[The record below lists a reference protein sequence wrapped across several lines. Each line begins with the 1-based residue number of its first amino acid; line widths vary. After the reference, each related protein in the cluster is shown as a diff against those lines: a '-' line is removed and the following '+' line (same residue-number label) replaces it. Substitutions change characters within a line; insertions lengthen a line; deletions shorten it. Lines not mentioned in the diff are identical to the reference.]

1 MTSLLWSLIT
11 EAATALIAG
20 EVRRAV
26 REAVAAA
33 ITWIIAGVFGLAAL
47 AFLYVLLYRWLA
59 ESLGDE
65 RAAAILVG
73 VNLLLIGLTLAGR
86 ALFLAGARRH
96 ARVQLKGDAADA
108 LKVGEAGLEA
118 GVALGA
124 QIGEKLKKSA
134 PEIALVAG
142 IAGLIIGLRPQ
153 ILGLFDRK
161 KPQDGKR

>member
-1 MTSLLWSLIT
+1 MTSLLWSLLT
-11 EAATALIAG
+11 EAATLLIAG

-33 ITWIIAGVFGLAAL
+33 IIWIIVGVLGLAAL

-59 ESLGDE
+59 DLLGDE

-73 VNLLLIGLTLAGR
+73 GNLLLIGLILTGR
-86 ALFLAGARRH
+86 ALFLAGARRRSRR
-96 ARVQLKGDAADA
+96 ALRGEAAEA

-118 GVALGA
+118 GIALGA

-134 PEIALVAG
+134 PEIALIAG
-142 IAGLIIGLRPQ
+142 IAGLVIGLRPQ
-153 ILGLFDRK
+153 LLGLFDRK
-161 KPQDGKR
+161 QKPDGKR